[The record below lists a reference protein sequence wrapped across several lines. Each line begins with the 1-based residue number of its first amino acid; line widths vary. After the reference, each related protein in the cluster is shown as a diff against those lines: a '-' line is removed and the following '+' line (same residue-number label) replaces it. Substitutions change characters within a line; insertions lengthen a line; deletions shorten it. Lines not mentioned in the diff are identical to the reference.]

1 VLDPI
6 RSRIRDDVLSSYEDP
21 APDLTRR
28 VLALLPA
35 RPAERRSPFGFI
47 AVTAAL
53 LLIAAAILSARA
65 AHLFSFS
72 TVANPSDGL
81 RPTSASYSIVDNQFV
96 SATTGWILIQ
106 MHTTRGPLVLLKTS
120 DGGAHWVEQ
129 YRYSG
134 PGSIDSIQFAPN
146 GRDGSMVWMEG
157 GAAVPVGQSPP
168 PNNDVIV
175 RRMYLT
181 HDGGNHW
188 ILASVSSQLN
198 PPKSSPQPEYFPGQT
213 FYLPTGSEG
222 WQLQLPNNRTADAR
236 LMHTTDAGATW
247 TRIATLPNT
256 VADGQLSFSDS
267 RTGFLT
273 FNANR
278 TFAWDGQGRLLP
290 GLVPPA
296 LLYVTHD
303 GGVSW
308 KAPVLALPA
317 AASSPSMVTGLG
329 QPVMLDA
336 THGLM
341 PLQLSSAPTAPN
353 SFNSPNTGPAPA
365 SFVLKTTDGGD
376 HWGSLIAVSGTPS
389 DGNLLF
395 MSFDHW
401 LTGKGGFLSETTD
414 GGKTWS
420 KPRRV
425 LADGLE
431 LSLASWDYTPPSVIW
446 AQVGAGSLIRSIDG
460 GQHWTAVTPPQV
472 K

>member
-1 VLDPI
+1 MLDPV
-6 RSRIRDDVLSSYEDP
+6 RARIRDDVLSSYEDP
-21 APDLTRR
+21 AADLTRR
-28 VLALLPA
+28 VLARLPA
-35 RPAERRSPFGFI
+35 HPAQRRSPI
-47 AVTAAL
+47 PALAITAAL
-53 LLIAAAILSARA
+53 VLIAAAVLGARA

-81 RPTSASYSIVDNQFV
+81 RPPSASYSIVDNQFV

-106 MHTTRGPLVLLKTS
+106 MHTTSGPLVLLKTS
-120 DGGAHWVEQ
+120 DGGDHWVEQ
-129 YRYSG
+129 FRYG
-134 PGSIDSIQFAPN
+134 GRGSIDDIQFAPN
-146 GRDGSMVWMEG
+146 GRDGSMEWSEG
-157 GAAVPVGQSPP
+157 GATLVSPGQPLPP
-168 PNNDVIV
+168 SQTTV
-175 RRMYLT
+175 RKTYVT

-188 ILASVSSQLN
+188 ILASVTSQPN
-198 PPKSSPQPEYFPGQT
+198 PPKGAPQPTYYPGQT
-213 FYLPTGSEG
+213 VYLPNGKEG
-222 WQLQLPNNRTADAR
+222 WQLPTPSDRTADTPV
-236 LMHTTDAGATW
+236 MHTTDAGATW
-247 TRIATLPNT
+247 TRIGTLP
-256 VADGQLSFSDS
+256 AAIAEGQLSFSDS

-273 FNANR
+273 FSANR
-278 TFAWDGQGRLLP
+278 SFAWDGEGRPLP
-290 GLVPPA
+290 AVVPPA

-303 GGVSW
+303 GGVTW
-308 KAPVLALPA
+308 RTPVLSLPA
-317 AASSPSMVTGLG
+317 AASSRNMVTGLG

-336 THGLM
+336 SHGLL
-341 PLQLSSAPTAPN
+341 PLQLTSAPTAPN
-353 SFNSPNTGPAPA
+353 GFTSPNAGAPPA
-365 SFVLKTTDGGD
+365 SFVLKTADGGD
-376 HWGSLIAVSGTPS
+376 HWGILTSVSGTPS

-401 LTGKGGFLSETTD
+401 LIGKGGFLSETTD